1 MQERTSKRA
10 RVAAQCG
17 WRGLAAGLSWLTF
30 GCAAASDLAAVSGSA
45 QALAGRA
52 APSTQAEATFGAVL
66 AIFSAEHCATCHTLS
81 SPANN
86 GGLWFNP
93 ADAAGTYAALVDA
106 AAASS
111 ACADRRYVMKGSPEL
126 SLLYDK
132 LANPTPACGAR
143 MPLGGELAPAQL
155 ETIRAWIALGAPND

>member
-1 MQERTSKRA
+1 MQGRTSERA
-10 RVAAQCG
+10 RVAAQWS
-17 WRGLAAGLSWLTF
+17 WRGPAVALIGLAL
-30 GCAAASDLAAVSGSA
+30 GCTRASDTAAVSGN
-45 QALAGRA
+45 AGRA
-52 APSTQAEATFGAVL
+52 ALSTQAEATFGAVL

-93 ADAAGTYAALVDA
+93 ADGAGTYAALVDA
-106 AAASS
+106 PAASS
-111 ACADRRYVMKGSPEL
+111 ACAGRTYVMKGSPEL

-155 ETIRAWIALGAPND
+155 ETVREWIALGAPDD